1 MRGYTTLRRYVV
13 RAPRAAIRLVQ
24 HSVVQRS
31 VGLCVVASCVIA
43 LACAPPTR
51 YEQPAVLRGYDILIT
66 RRDSLAQGIAAGLRD
81 HGFRVR
87 DRVRGGSRPTAY
99 LLAFTFRET
108 EASALTWLHVR
119 LADTRTGTIVVAVSA
134 PLDALGATAADHARA
149 VVDSLVAS
157 ATLRRPVSPP

>member
-1 MRGYTTLRRYVV
+1 MRRYTTLRRCVV
-13 RAPRAAIRLVQ
+13 SAPRAAIRLVQ
-24 HSVVQRS
+24 HSVVQRR
-31 VGLCVVASCVIA
+31 VGLCVGASYVV

-51 YEQPAVLRGYDILIT
+51 YEQPAALRGYDILIT
-66 RRDSLAQGIAAGLRD
+66 RRDSLAQGIAAGLRH

-87 DRVRGGSRPTAY
+87 DRVRGGSQPTAY